1 MAMPLYTYRCRQCK
15 AEIEEIQKFDDPAP
29 EACPKCK
36 AKGTLERTLAVSNFQ
51 LKGSG
56 WAKDGYG

>member
-1 MAMPLYTYRCRQCK
+1 MAMPIYTYRCWECK

-29 EACPKCK
+29 ETCPKCQCRR
-36 AKGTLERTLAVSNFQ
+36 TLEKTFGVSNFQ

>member
-1 MAMPLYTYRCRQCK
+1 MPVYTYECEECK
-15 AEIEEIQKFDDPAP
+15 ERTEELQRISDPVP
-29 EACPKCK
+29 ETCPKCK
-36 AKGTLERTLAVSNFQ
+36 QKGTLRRAMSLSNFQ

>member
-1 MAMPLYTYRCRQCK
+1 MPIYTYRCSKCK
-15 AEIEEIQKFDDPAP
+15 EVVEEIQKFDDPAP
-29 EACPKCK
+29 KKCPHCG
-36 AKGTLERTLAVSNFQ
+36 AEDSLERTLGISNFQ

>member
-1 MAMPLYTYRCRQCK
+1 MPIYTYRCRQCK

-29 EACPKCK
+29 EVCPHCK
-36 AKGTLERTLAVSNFQ
+36 AKGTLERTLGVSNFQ